1 MAIIS
6 SQVTVT
12 TTAASIVP
20 VDNVSQDVALH
31 CASGALFIGG
41 QGVTDATGYKM
52 DNGDK
57 LRLTI
62 REGEQIYAITSSG
75 TALLYILRSKVD

>member
-1 MAIIS
+1 MAIIAT
-6 SQVTVT
+6 QVSVT
-12 TTAASIVP
+12 TSAVSVVP

-31 CASGALFIGG
+31 CGSGAVFIGG
-41 QGVTDATGYKM
+41 VEVTDATGYKL

-62 REGEQIYAITSSG
+62 REGEQIYAITASG
-75 TALLYILRSKVD
+75 TATLYILRSKVD